1 MSIDHFIYVDKKK
14 IYHRMIYTEIIEQ
27 LRRKGTAKWSG
38 HSVYVMQG
46 GIEYLY
52 SYQDPA
58 HAAADF
64 EEWRRQPLENIRLTL
79 DGVEQPGGRLPLTE
93 EEIRKYMEEHKDDD
107 FDFGCDEAEEDEDEL

>member
-14 IYHRMIYTEIIEQ
+14 IYHRMICTEIIEQ
-27 LRRKGTAKWSG
+27 LRREGTAKWSG

-46 GIEYLY
+46 GIEYLN

-79 DGVEQPGGRLPLTE
+79 DGVEQPGGRLSLTE
-93 EEIRKYMEEHKDDD
+93 EEIRKYFAEQEAQGNLDS
-107 FDFGCDEAEEDEDEL
+107 FDTEEAE